1 MRKIITLL
9 TFLFITLLFTG
20 CFSSKASNGSASD
33 PGKGLQ
39 VATVSSKPGMATA
52 GPVQA
57 IPLETQD
64 LGPFILMQDDFS
76 DSGSGWES
84 YSSEYGR
91 ADYDQGGYL
100 VEALI
105 EKEYNLGVAGVDY
118 ADIRIEVDAVV
129 QRTAANQND
138 AYGVD
143 CRIQS
148 NGDGYGFRISSDGYA
163 GIVLFKDQE
172 EVGLQDWIEVEDI
185 FTDGTSNH
193 LTAICEGN
201 HFTLLV
207 NDVFVAEVTDDTF
220 ASGDIALS
228 AVSYE
233 AEPIS
238 VLFDDIIVQE
248 IGDPYLY
255 EDAEPYPLQIV
266 NNSEREV
273 CWVYVSSE
281 DAEYWGD
288 AWVTSENP
296 LAAGEEITIDGNT
309 SRVVD
314 VKVET
319 CDSLRLLEEY
329 RIDLGIYNVITVEE
343 PTLIKRFEY
352 KTFEGWTDGDVD
364 GGNMAIT
371 MEDYYSL
378 TAQNTGEPVIG
389 SVDFRAADAVLRT
402 DASLAQ
408 AGNSQEAIYGL
419 MCRIQL
425 DGSGIFF
432 AVRGDG
438 YGSIQKWRAGTL
450 TPLTEWTYASRINQ
464 GIDANY
470 IEADCIGDDYVL
482 FVNGEYVIDAVDSD
496 YKNGKVGLGVIPSSG
511 SATRV
516 DFDFFEIFEP

>member
-1 MRKIITLL
+1 MRKIMSLL
-9 TFLFITLLFTG
+9 TFILISLLFTG
-20 CFSSKASNGSASD
+20 CFNNKGNSSTSSN
-33 PGKGLQ
+33 PGRGLQ
-39 VATVSSKPGMATA
+39 VATLSGKPGLATA

-57 IPLETQD
+57 IPLVTPD

-76 DSGSGWES
+76 DPDSGWGI
-84 YSSEYGR
+84 YSNDYGR
-91 ADYDQGGYL
+91 TDYEQGGYL

-105 EKEYNLGVAGVDY
+105 EKEYYWGVAGVDY
-118 ADIRIEVDAVV
+118 ADIRIEVDAAVHK
-129 QRTAANQND
+129 TASNLND

-143 CRIQS
+143 CRLQS

-172 EVGLQDWIEVEDI
+172 EISLQDWIEVEDI
-185 FTDGTSNH
+185 YTDGTPNH

-201 HFTLLV
+201 HLTLLV
-207 NDVFVAEVTDDTF
+207 NDVFVAEVIDDTF
-220 ASGDIALS
+220 ANGDIALS

-233 AEPIS
+233 AEPIT

-248 IGDPYLY
+248 IGNPYLY

-288 AWVTSENP
+288 AWVTSEKP

-329 RIDLGIYNVITVEE
+329 RIDLAINNVISVEE
-343 PTLIKRFEY
+343 PILKKRFEFNA
-352 KTFEGWTDGDVD
+352 FEGWTEGAIDV
-364 GGNMAIT
+364 GNMAIT
-371 MEDYYSL
+371 MADYYSI
-378 TAQNTGEPVIG
+378 TGQKAGEPVIG

-408 AGNSQEAIYGL
+408 AGNSKQAIYGL
-419 MCRIQL
+419 MCRIQP

-438 YGSIQKWRAGTL
+438 YGSIQKWSRGSLA
-450 TPLTEWTYASRINQ
+450 PLTDWAYSSSINQ
-464 GIDANY
+464 GISANY
-470 IEADCIGDDYVL
+470 IEAYCADDDFLLKVNGDYVTMTENTD
-482 FVNGEYVIDAVDSD
+482 F
-496 YKNGKVGLGVIPSSG
+496 KTGKVGLAVLPSMGG
-511 SATRV
+511 STRV

>member
-1 MRKIITLL
+1 
-9 TFLFITLLFTG
+9 
-20 CFSSKASNGSASD
+20 
-33 PGKGLQ
+33 
-39 VATVSSKPGMATA
+39 
-52 GPVQA
+52 
-57 IPLETQD
+57 
-64 LGPFILMQDDFS
+64 
-76 DSGSGWES
+76 
-84 YSSEYGR
+84 
-91 ADYDQGGYL
+91 
-100 VEALI
+100 
-105 EKEYNLGVAGVDY
+105 
-118 ADIRIEVDAVV
+118 
-129 QRTAANQND
+129 
-138 AYGVD
+138 VD
-143 CRIQS
+143 CRVQS

-163 GIVLFKDQE
+163 GIVLFEDQE
-172 EVGLQDWIEVEDI
+172 GSSLQDWIEVEDI
-185 FTDGTSNH
+185 FTDGTPNH

-201 HFTLLV
+201 HFTFLV
-207 NDVFVAEVTDDTF
+207 NDVFVAEVIDDTF

-233 AEPIS
+233 AEPVT

-248 IGDPYLY
+248 IGNPYLY

-266 NNSEREV
+266 NNSERVV

-296 LAAGEEITIDGNT
+296 LSVGEEITIDGNT

-329 RIDLGIYNVITVEE
+329 RIDLAINNVISVEE
-343 PTLIKRFEY
+343 PILKKRFEFNA
-352 KTFEGWTDGDVD
+352 FEGWTEGAID

-371 MEDYYSL
+371 MADYYSI
-378 TAQNTGEPVIG
+378 TGQKAGEPVFG

-408 AGNSQEAIYGL
+408 AGNSQAAIYGL
-419 MCRIQL
+419 MCRIQP

-464 GIDANY
+464 GINANY
-470 IEADCIGDDYVL
+470 IEGECIGDDYVL
-482 FVNGEYVIDAVDSD
+482 YVNGDYVIDAVDHS
-496 YKNGKVGLGVIPSSG
+496 YTTGKVGVGVIASSG

-516 DFDFFEIFEP
+516 DFDFFEVFEP